1 MVSVSTLGCLDDPGL
16 RRMFGIGLEAMF
28 NVLHP
33 PIVLV
38 HGAMPDDVFGQFI
51 GQAEFHRYASEIE
64 KAHKKEVD

>member
-1 MVSVSTLGCLDDPGL
+1 
-16 RRMFGIGLEAMF
+16 MFGIGLEAMF